1 MPSPAAIKYELA
13 KQRASILRNAANTHS
28 LSRNHT
34 QVYYHAALAAIVA
47 AWDAYIKN
55 LIRDFFSEVADP
67 LVPKF
72 HAIHTVAQVTS
83 DNLLDKF
90 NTPNWENTRN
100 LLILCTGYDP
110 INDWSW
116 ARRRMGVPQVKERLN
131 QILKVRH
138 SFAHGFALP
147 AYSWTQ
153 TTGGRIR
160 LTSRATYD
168 SELFFNHL
176 VKQTDKGM
184 KLHITSI
191 YAAASTW

>member
-13 KQRASILRNAANTHS
+13 RQRASVLRNAANSHS
-28 LSRNHT
+28 LSRDQT
-34 QVYYHAALAAIVA
+34 QVYYHASLAAIVA
-47 AWDAYIKN
+47 AWDAYINN

-72 HAIHTVAQVTS
+72 HAMHTVARMIS
-83 DNLLDKF
+83 DNLLVKF
-90 NTPNWENTRN
+90 NTPNWENTRD
-100 LLILCTGYDP
+100 LLIHCTGYDP

-116 ARRRMGVPQVKERLN
+116 MRRGMSGPQVREKLN

-153 TTGGRIR
+153 TAGGRIR
-160 LTSRATYD
+160 LTNKAIYD
-168 SELFFNHL
+168 SELFFNNL

-184 KLHITSI
+184 KLHMTSI